1 MCTRFSSATAQL
13 STAINVQI
21 YSYSHDES
29 TSEVVWLDSVW
40 MRLKHKEEH
49 NTQHKMLT
57 QEHHSTTIRIYTMAN
72 AIAPQRCE
80 NATGWRIL
88 MYVQRDAPLN
98 VTTVRN
104 MHRPYIVCWY
114 RRGHIH
120 ISRRQCIC
128 TQQEVT
134 SHQAHHQ
141 QWIRIEIYNI
151 WSWWRC
157 MVETE

>member
-1 MCTRFSSATAQL
+1 MCTRFSSATAEL

-21 YSYSHDES
+21 CSYSHDES

-72 AIAPQRCE
+72 AIAPQRRE

-88 MYVQRDAPLN
+88 MYAQRFSG
-98 VTTVRN
+98 RS
-104 MHRPYIVCWY
+104 MHRSYLFVD
-114 RRGHIH
+114 RRGHNPYLEDNASARKTRSNTSGTPSTMNTNGMSM
-120 ISRRQCIC
+120 IS
-128 TQQEVT
+128 
-134 SHQAHHQ
+134 
-141 QWIRIEIYNI
+141 
-151 WSWWRC
+151 WSLWYL
-157 MVETE
+157 EAE